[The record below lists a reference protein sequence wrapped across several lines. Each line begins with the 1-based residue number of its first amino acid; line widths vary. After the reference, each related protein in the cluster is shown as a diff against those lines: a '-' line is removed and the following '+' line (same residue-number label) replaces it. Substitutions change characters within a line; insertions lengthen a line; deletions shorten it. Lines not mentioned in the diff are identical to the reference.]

1 MGWIKSEEGR
11 KRRDKFDQ
19 EYREMMGDLYRHFKG
34 GVYEVV
40 CESKHSETLEEM
52 VVYRNTESGETWV
65 RPKKM
70 FCGNRGNVKRF
81 TKIVESE
88 DE

>member
-19 EYREMMGDLYRHFKG
+19 EYREMMGD
-34 GVYEVV
+34 
-40 CESKHSETLEEM
+40 S
-52 VVYRNTESGETWV
+52 YRNTESGETWM

-70 FCGNRGNVKRF
+70 FFGKRGNVKRF
-81 TKIVESE
+81 TKIVEAE
-88 DE
+88 GE